1 VGLSTLERDA
11 LDVRLEIHVV
21 LDYADT
27 KLTPSSGRRPQGD
40 GAPSNFI
47 EALAARGRP
56 HPRRSGHGRCGG
68 AGRARSRPPARPS
81 PPAPPGTPPPRRR
94 IGISAAAIR
103 STLARPVAVTTSPVV
118 FTTDHRGHDSGRDG
132 CRLPLVRPARHQR
145 RRLEPT
151 SAAAP
156 TTRPTSSPPAPRAT
170 SSAAAQE
177 AGGAAR
183 SLARALGQAA
193 RSPRENRRPQQAS
206 QASRRRRPLARAYGI
221 MDGELA
227 PE

>member
-1 VGLSTLERDA
+1 MCALRSTSSL
-11 LDVRLEIHVV
+11 
-21 LDYADT
+21 T
-27 KLTPSSGRRPQGD
+27 TPTPSSRLRAAADRKEMARRPISSKRLRRGD
-40 GAPSNFI
+40 ARIHAGAGTAVAAVRA
-47 EALAARGRP
+47 ALDPDHRHALRHRP
-56 HPRRSGHGRCGG
+56 HRGH
-68 AGRARSRPPARPS
+68 
-81 PPAPPGTPPPRRR
+81 PPRRR

>member
-1 VGLSTLERDA
+1 MGLSTLERDA

-81 PPAPPGTPPPRRR
+81 PPAPPGTPPAPSDRDLGRRDPLDL
-94 IGISAAAIR
+94 GAAG
-103 STLARPVAVTTSPVV
+103 
-118 FTTDHRGHDSGRDG
+118 RGHDLAGR
-132 CRLPLVRPARHQR
+132 LHHRPPRPRFGPR
-145 RRLEPT
+145 RMPFATGAAGTPPT
-151 SAAAP
+151 S
-156 TTRPTSSPPAPRAT
+156 TTRAHVRGGTDDPSNLVAACAPCKLERGGSGGRGGPPDHWRAP
-170 SSAAAQE
+170 SA
-177 AGGAAR
+177 
-183 SLARALGQAA
+183 
-193 RSPRENRRPQQAS
+193 
-206 QASRRRRPLARAYGI
+206 RPLGRRDVKAG
-221 MDGELA
+221 
-227 PE
+227 